1 MLATVRRELHDR
13 GALRGPMLSGPMLSG
28 PMLSGPMLKR
38 PHDDEISYAVVLA
51 AAMTVLGGA
60 TNGSAATPANRDAT

>member
-13 GALRGPMLSGPMLSG
+13 GALRG